1 MIIYT
6 ATKSQFT
13 TDVFANQIEQKIM
26 AAFEQRAKRKPPPAE
41 IQSWRN
47 SMQYMSNLVLGAQ
60 VPDDAGVAIEYGI
73 PLTSKRIDF
82 ILTGQNI
89 DQQDTA
95 VIVELKQWS
104 KVSKTHKDGVVST
117 FVGGGQR
124 EQAHPSYQA
133 WTYAAL
139 IQDFNQTVQEDQIRL
154 APCAYL
160 HNCLNDQELK
170 DGFYDPHISKAP
182 VFVRDDVGALQAFI
196 QKHIRTGDRNRLLYR
211 IDAGK
216 LKPSKSLIDHLSSL
230 LQGNREFQLIDDQKL
245 VYETALDLATK
256 AQENERKQVLIVE
269 GGPGTGKSVV
279 AINLLV
285 ETTKRQWLSH
295 YVSKNAAPRA
305 VFESRLTGT
314 FKKTHI
320 GNLFKGSGAYT
331 EAPLNGMDVLIVDE
345 AHRLNE
351 KSGLYRNLGE
361 NQIKEIIQSA
371 KTAVFFIDENQK
383 VTIHDIGSLQ
393 TIREWAENAGAEVT
407 EMTLASQFRCNGS
420 DGYLA
425 WVDDVLQIRET
436 ANTDLSGIDYDC
448 QVFDD
453 PNIMRQAIEDLNARN
468 GKSRLVA
475 GYCWNWKSKKEPEA
489 MDVVLEDFGFGM
501 RWNLTEDGPLWLI
514 KPDSVSEVGCI
525 HTCQGLELDYVG
537 VIIGPDLVVRNGKVI
552 TDATQRA
559 SGDHSVRGFK
569 KLQKEDPKRAQVLTE
584 RIIKNTYRTLL
595 TRGMKGCFIY
605 STDRET
611 REYFH
616 ARLQTCDPEALKPE
630 VPILKVA
637 EDTDSYS

>member
-1 MIIYT
+1 MIIYA
-6 ATKSQFT
+6 ATKTEFT
-13 TDVFANQIEQKIM
+13 SDVFANQIEQKIM
-26 AAFEQRAKRKPPPAE
+26 AAFEQRANRKPPPAE
-41 IQSWRN
+41 IESWRN
-47 SMQYMSNLVLGAQ
+47 SMQYMSNVLLAAQ

-82 ILTGQNI
+82 ILTGQNAK
-89 DQQDTA
+89 QQDTA

-104 KVSKTHKDGVVST
+104 KVTKTHKDGVVST
-117 FVGGGQR
+117 FVGGGHR

-139 IQDFNQTVQEDQIRL
+139 IQDFNQTVQEEHIQL

-160 HNCLNDQELK
+160 HNCLADQDLK
-170 DGFYDPHISKAP
+170 DAFYQPHTDRAP
-182 VFVRDDVGALQAFI
+182 VFVREDVEALQAFI

-211 IDAGK
+211 IDGGK

-245 VYETALDLATK
+245 VYETALDLAKK
-256 AQENERKQVLIVE
+256 AQEKGRKQVLIIE

-331 EAPLNGMDVLIVDE
+331 EAPINGMDVLIVDE

-351 KSGLYRNLGE
+351 KSGLYRNLGD

-371 KTAVFFIDENQK
+371 KTAIFFIDENQQ
-383 VTIHDIGSLQ
+383 VTIHDIGSLEE
-393 TIREWAENAGAEVT
+393 IRKWAEQAGADVT

-425 WVDDVLQIRET
+425 WVDDVLRIRET
-436 ANTDLSGIDYDC
+436 ANTDLTGLGYDC
-448 QVFDD
+448 RVFDD
-453 PNIMRQAIEDLNARN
+453 PNVMRQAIEDLNAQN
-468 GKSRLVA
+468 AKSRLVA
-475 GYCWNWKSKKEPEA
+475 GYCWEWQSKKDPKA
-489 MDVVLEDFGFGM
+489 KDVVIEEHDFAM
-501 RWNLTEDGPLWLI
+501 RWNLTEDGPLWLV

-525 HTCQGLELDYVG
+525 HTCQGLELEYVG
-537 VIIGPDLVVRNGKVI
+537 VIIGPDLVIRNGQVV
-552 TDATQRA
+552 TDATKRA
-559 SGDHSVRGFK
+559 KQDRSVFGFK
-569 KLQKEDPKRAQVLTE
+569 KLHEENPIEAELLAD
-584 RIIKNTYRTLL
+584 RIIKNTYRTLM
-595 TRGMKGCFIY
+595 TRGMKGCFLY
-605 STDRET
+605 ASDQET
-611 REYFH
+611 RDYFRS
-616 ARLQTCDPEALKPE
+616 RLVSTHSQGLESREPMLR
-630 VPILKVA
+630 VA
-637 EDTDSYS
+637 EDPKTY